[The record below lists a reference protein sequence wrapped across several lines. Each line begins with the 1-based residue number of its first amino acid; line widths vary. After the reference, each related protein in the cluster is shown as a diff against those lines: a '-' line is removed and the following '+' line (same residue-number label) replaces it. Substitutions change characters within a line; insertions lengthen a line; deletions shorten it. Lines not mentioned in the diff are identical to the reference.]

1 MSTFASLRAARQSKQ
16 SKSYVKSN
24 NEIQKPSTTS
34 EGVDLP
40 NHVEVVHILPPNV
53 DVRLSNTCGRGS
65 WAKIQHKPGGYS
77 VSIVMSRL
85 DTESL
90 FELGDI
96 LFSLKP
102 HVATLSNQH
111 LDAYCSNCFGS
122 PPAAGLKRCTRCR
135 IVWYCSLVRSTL
147 FSREYG
153 FFYQPLQACQTKDWL
168 LHKRECVSLQEWS
181 KQAPST
187 ELAIPSDAVRCLG
200 RMLWKK
206 RKRGLDSVWVFLFFG
221 VQFYPPLTHQFR
233 QRSSTQCNR
242 VSCVGDSTS

>member
-1 MSTFASLRAARQSKQ
+1 M
-16 SKSYVKSN
+16 
-24 NEIQKPSTTS
+24 
-34 EGVDLP
+34 
-40 NHVEVVHILPPNV
+40 PPNV

-153 FFYQPLQACQTKDWL
+153 FFTSPCRHVKPRTGYFT
-168 LHKRECVSLQEWS
+168 
-181 KQAPST
+181 
-187 ELAIPSDAVRCLG
+187 
-200 RMLWKK
+200 
-206 RKRGLDSVWVFLFFG
+206 SVNVFLSKSGRSRRRRLSSPSPAMLSDVWAACYGRNGNEGSTAFGYFFSL
-221 VQFYPPLTHQFR
+221 V
-233 QRSSTQCNR
+233 CNFTR
-242 VSCVGDSTS
+242 LSPTNLGKGARRNAIA